1 MDLILAK
8 HLINYTR
15 KNPALTMTAAR
26 MNLKLTLTATVAA
39 MAMCATAA
47 TGQKPAKGE
56 PNMEKKN
63 YYC

>member
-1 MDLILAK
+1 
-8 HLINYTR
+8 
-15 KNPALTMTAAR
+15 MTAAR

-63 YYC
+63 YYCEYC